1 MRLSLS
7 LRHNR
12 GFRNHKRRRVKIDE
26 FPIQY
31 INAYVEFRKLVTR
44 TLYARQQKRHRW
56 KEQTFGL
63 CGTRRGWD
71 DLGEWH

>member
-1 MRLSLS
+1 M
-7 LRHNR
+7 
-12 GFRNHKRRRVKIDE
+12 DE
-26 FPIQY
+26 TGAYYTQRSKPERKAPIQY

-63 CGTRRGWD
+63 YGRSRGWE
-71 DLGEWH
+71 DLRQWH

>member
-31 INAYVEFRKLVTR
+31 INAYIWNLE
-44 TLYARQQKRHRW
+44 RW
-56 KEQTFGL
+56 
-63 CGTRRGWD
+63 
-71 DLGEWH
+71 